1 MMTSVEE
8 ETAQSH
14 GDARL
19 KVRTSAQYRM
29 LLLSKEDMSTRLG
42 SQEGDRPRREG
53 SNHYSTNDKHP
64 RAVGTPLAWLQ
75 KCFKTLS
82 TN

>member
-8 ETAQSH
+8 EAAQSH
-14 GDARL
+14 GEAQL

-53 SNHYSTNDKHP
+53 VK
-64 RAVGTPLAWLQ
+64 PLLHQRQAPARRDGLGAWLP

-82 TN
+82 T